1 MYFRNY
7 RMRQPWLD
15 KCLKRP
21 VLIERD
27 NLIEPIQM
35 QLSKKQKTVSQFFS
49 AFLKSKSNC

>member
-49 AFLKSKSNC
+49 AFLRSKSNC